1 VGSSPPGKHVRST
14 GSGWRE
20 RFSARRTTA
29 PPLLAPAIALVA
41 GVVTGCLVLL
51 MHESG
56 SALRVGGELG
66 GPWLLAAFAAGSI
79 SKNRTL
85 AALTG
90 FATLLAMLLGYYWI
104 GNLDGGAEIAHTFR
118 FWLAIALV
126 AGPIMGWAGWAWLG
140 PISMERI
147 AAISVLVGCLV
158 AEGAFFWSYGH
169 RTVPVVEVAIGLTAA
184 IALPRRGSER
194 LLTVAG
200 STVVTLI
207 ASVIFQVLQTNYS
220 NLFSPGF

>member
-1 VGSSPPGKHVRST
+1 M
-14 GSGWRE
+14 
-20 RFSARRTTA
+20 
-29 PPLLAPAIALVA
+29 APAIALA
-41 GVVTGCLVLL
+41 GGVLAGYIVL
-51 MHESG
+51 AMHESA
-56 SALRVGGELG
+56 SDLRVGGELG

-79 SKNRTL
+79 SKKRTL

-104 GNLDGGAEIAHTFR
+104 GNLDAGAEIAHTFR

-140 PISMERI
+140 PIPFERI
-147 AAISVLVGCLV
+147 VAISVLVGCLV

-169 RTVPVVEVAIGLTAA
+169 RTVPVVEVAIGLAAA

-194 LLTVAG
+194 LLTLAG
-200 STVVTLI
+200 SAVVTLI
-207 ASVIFQVLQTNYS
+207 ASAIFQLLQSTYS